1 MPENR
6 LPDYSSV
13 CSLLDKGI
21 IDALTRINTTKEN
34 LELKEKH
41 EQSLK
46 VNKAFMESIDASI
59 AVQQKL
65 VDDLTEYVTLR
76 REKSQQAVS
85 LALQNAKDIVPASCS
100 HIRWRMEGGEAW
112 FETSDAIP
120 IEHCEGAGFRS
131 VLSVYMR
138 ALFLRANPNYLQMLV
153 LDELFSKL
161 DVESSAILSTYLEVL
176 ADSLQVI
183 IIEQK
188 PEVVANAHPM
198 KYYFVLKDTDDT
210 EVILQD
216 D

>member
-6 LPDYSSV
+6 LPDYSNI
-13 CSLLDKGI
+13 CSLLNQKI
-21 IDALTRINTTKEN
+21 IESLTRINTTKEN
-34 LELKEKH
+34 MTLKKKH
-41 EQSLK
+41 EEALRTNRIFLGC
-46 VNKAFMESIDASI
+46 VDTSI
-59 AVQQKL
+59 AIQQKL
-65 VDDLTEYVTLR
+65 VDDLVEYVTLR
-76 REKSQQAVS
+76 REKSQQAVT

-100 HIRWRMEGGEAW
+100 NIRWRMEGGEAW
-112 FETSDAIP
+112 FETADSLP
-120 IEHCEGAGFRS
+120 VEHCEGAGFRS

-138 ALFLRANPNYLQMLV
+138 ALFLRANPKYLQMLV

-176 ADSLQVI
+176 ANSLQVI

-188 PEVVANAHPM
+188 PEVVANAHPT